1 MINVLLHQAV
11 LQSTCA
17 FTLVKN
23 HRNAKCVINVSLYQ
37 PVLQSTWAFIQERN
51 NTSGRSVISIFL
63 YKVISGNIFTFTQER
78 IPRCYVCAK
87 HFAAY
92 DVYQKHMP
100 IHSGEQPYKCNICAE
115 QFSHVSNLHSHI
127 APMHSAAELSSLLN
141 SLCYFGME
149 KYSCMRKSTS
159 YGTSYIWIDVP
170 GLCSTSNI
178 FGNYSGLYVCV
189 RLLL

>member
-1 MINVLLHQAV
+1 MSLILPA
-11 LQSTCA
+11 TY
-17 FTLVKN
+17 
-23 HRNAKCVINVSLYQ
+23 RNAKCVINVLLYQ
-37 PVLQSTWAFIQERN
+37 SVLQRTWASIQERN
-51 NTSGRSVISIFL
+51 YTSGRSVISIFL
-63 YKVISGNIFTFTQER
+63 YKAISRNICTFTQER
-78 IPRCYVCAK
+78 SPRCYVYAN
-87 HFAAY
+87 HFAQY
-92 DVYQKHMP
+92 DVHQRHTP

-115 QFSHVSNLHSHI
+115 QFSHVSNLHRHN

-141 SLCYFGME
+141 SLCYVGME

-159 YGTSYIWIDVP
+159 YGTWYIWTDIP